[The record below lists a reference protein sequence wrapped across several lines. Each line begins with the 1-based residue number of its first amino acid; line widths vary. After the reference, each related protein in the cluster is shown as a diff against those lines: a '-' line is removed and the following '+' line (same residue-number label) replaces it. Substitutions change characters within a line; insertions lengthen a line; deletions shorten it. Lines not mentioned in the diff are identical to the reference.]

1 MEGDVI
7 GVMWEFICYDS
18 VMEGDVTGVM
28 WEFICYDSVMEADV
42 TRRDVGVH
50 LL

>member
-1 MEGDVI
+1 MMEGDVT

-28 WEFICYDSVMEADV
+28 WVFFP
-42 TRRDVGVH
+42 
-50 LL
+50 

>member
-1 MEGDVI
+1 
-7 GVMWEFICYDS
+7 MWVFICYDS